1 MILNNATPIL
11 MDILQSFIS
20 VLKEIDPQWQDGYL
34 RLACC
39 GSSVEVKGSY
49 SYTSGANIIDVLEH
63 KEFFHS
69 VPNKVKALLK
79 AIEKEEAL
87 FLMVVDSNLKY
98 DVKFEFNDMR
108 KWQITKMDG
117 RSGIPEGVD

>member
-11 MDILQSFIS
+11 MDILQSFVS
-20 VLKEIDPQWQDGYL
+20 VLGELEPQWQKGYL
-34 RLACC
+34 RCF
-39 GSSVEVKGSY
+39 GSESSIQVKGSY
-49 SYTSGANIIDVLEH
+49 VHSSGVDIIDVFKCEP
-63 KEFFHS
+63 FFDS
-69 VPNKVKALLK
+69 MPDKVEAFLNAL
-79 AIEKEEAL
+79 EKEEAL

-117 RSGIPEGVD
+117 RSGIPEGID